1 MLGSFMNT
9 QSDDNVQ
16 RSARTRA
23 WAVHLLTA
31 AGAVAGLNALVH
43 VLRGDVTGVLIWL
56 VIALI
61 IDAADGPLA
70 RRYRV
75 GVVLPHV
82 DGVVLD
88 HVIDYTNYALIPA
101 VFLYQF
107 GLVPIGWE
115 LAASAVVVVSSL
127 YCFANKGLKTEDNF
141 FTGFPAAWNLVVLGF
156 YLLESPPMVNL
167 VLVPI
172 IAALTFTPIKVIHPF
187 RVRAYRPLTI
197 ILTFLWAIL
206 AFYLVAERS
215 ASGHLSQ
222 RDPLSFWAFI
232 TLSAYFVVISGI
244 RTVRGKL

>member
-1 MLGSFMNT
+1 MNT
-9 QSDDNVQ
+9 QVDENNQ
-16 RSARTRA
+16 RFARARA

-31 AGAVAGLNALVH
+31 AGAVAGLNALIH

-70 RRYRV
+70 RHFRV
-75 GVVLPHV
+75 GAVLPHV

-107 GLVPIGWE
+107 GLVPVGWE
-115 LAASAVVVVSSL
+115 LAASAIIVVSSL

-167 VLVPI
+167 ILVPI

-187 RVRAYRPLTI
+187 RVRAYRPLTVT
-197 ILTFLWAIL
+197 LTFLWGAL
-206 AFYLVAERS
+206 AFYLVAERT
-215 ASGHLSQ
+215 AAGHLSQ

-232 TLSAYFVVISGI
+232 VLSAYFVVISVVRTI
-244 RTVRGKL
+244 RGRL

>member
-1 MLGSFMNT
+1 M
-9 QSDDNVQ
+9 
-16 RSARTRA
+16 
-23 WAVHLLTA
+23 
-31 AGAVAGLNALVH
+31 NALVH
-43 VLRGDVTGVLIWL
+43 VLRADVTGVLIWL

-70 RRYRV
+70 RRFRV
-75 GVVLPHV
+75 GAVLPHV

-88 HVIDYTNYALIPA
+88 HVIDYTTYALIPA

-107 GLVPIGWE
+107 GLVPTGWE
-115 LAASAVVVVSSL
+115 LAASGVVVVSSL

-156 YLLESPPMVNL
+156 YLLDSPPLVNL
-167 VLVPI
+167 ILVPI

-187 RVRAYRPLTI
+187 RVRAYRTLTMTVT
-197 ILTFLWAIL
+197 LLWAIL

-215 ASGHLSQ
+215 TTSQ
-222 RDPLSFWAFI
+222 LPARDPLAFWAFVV
-232 TLSAYFVVISGI
+232 LSAYFVFISVV